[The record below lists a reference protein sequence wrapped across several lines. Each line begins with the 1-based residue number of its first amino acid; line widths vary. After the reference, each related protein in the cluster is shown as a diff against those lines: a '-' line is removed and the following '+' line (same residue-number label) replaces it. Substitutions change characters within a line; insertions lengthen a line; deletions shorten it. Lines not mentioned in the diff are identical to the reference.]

1 MNNIFVNTRSSI
13 KITGSK
19 TIYFD
24 PLELDKAPK
33 DADVIFVTHEH
44 YDHFSPEDI
53 RKVLKDDT
61 KVIVP
66 VSMLEV
72 VMEKCPEVKSLYGI
86 LPGQTGE
93 YDGVKYQGI
102 PAYNIGKAFH
112 PKEKNWV
119 GYLVEMDGVT
129 YYAMGDT
136 DVTPEAEAVDV
147 DVIFVPVG
155 GKYTMDAD
163 EAAAFIN
170 QKPRGLVV
178 PIHYADADVCNRF
191 LGLLKPEVKTMYLF
205 AKNG

>member
-19 TIYFD
+19 TVYFD
-24 PLELDKAPK
+24 PLELKEAPK
-33 DADVIFVTHEH
+33 DADIIFVTHVH

-53 RKVLKDDT
+53 RKVMKDDT
-61 KVIVP
+61 KVVVP
-66 VSMLEV
+66 TSMLEV
-72 VMEKCPEVKSLYGI
+72 VKEKCPEVKSLYGI

-93 YDGVKYQGI
+93 CEGVKYEGI

-112 PKEKNWV
+112 PKENNWV
-119 GYLVEMDGVT
+119 GYIVEMDGKT

-163 EAAAFIN
+163 EAAEFIN

-178 PIHYADADVCNRF
+178 PIHYADPEACERF
-191 LGLLKPEVKTMYLF
+191 LGLLKPEVKTKLLR
-205 AKNG
+205 

>member
-86 LPGQTGE
+86 ACGRKIYHG
-93 YDGVKYQGI
+93 
-102 PAYNIGKAFH
+102 
-112 PKEKNWV
+112 
-119 GYLVEMDGVT
+119 
-129 YYAMGDT
+129 
-136 DVTPEAEAVDV
+136 
-147 DVIFVPVG
+147 
-155 GKYTMDAD
+155 
-163 EAAAFIN
+163 
-170 QKPRGLVV
+170 
-178 PIHYADADVCNRF
+178 C
-191 LGLLKPEVKTMYLF
+191 
-205 AKNG
+205 